1 VKAKKASVW
10 KQRDGCEQLF
20 ATIGKL
26 KNSIGVVA
34 NAGNFLSPMFFR
46 RVQIAR
52 KHNAVT

>member
-34 NAGNFLSPMFFR
+34 NAGNFLSPMFLG
-46 RVQIAR
+46 VYKSPVSIMP
-52 KHNAVT
+52 